1 MSRQYP
7 CVVVHR
13 VDTALFAAS
22 MFLSEERCSVFT
34 SGPYQDG
41 IFQEACEFATYLIIP
56 VYDEVWQ

>member
-1 MSRQYP
+1 MI
-7 CVVVHR
+7 
-13 VDTALFAAS
+13 TL
-22 MFLSEERCSVFT
+22 ERCSVFT